1 MPSVVISDGTPN
13 TVVTTPLTSPMTEHT
28 STVTT
33 MARMVGRPESTKK
46 CMTNG
51 ERVQT
56 NPTDRSI
63 SPQTITSTRPMP
75 MITYGPMYWAM
86 LTKLPWL
93 KKCEV
98 PDAQK

>member
-1 MPSVVISDGTPN
+1 MASVVISDGTPKM
-13 TVVTTPLTSPMTEHT
+13 VVTTPLTSPISEHS
-28 STVTT
+28 STATT
-33 MARMVGRPESTKK
+33 MARTVGRPESMKK

-51 ERVQT
+51 DRVQT

-75 MITYGPMYWAM
+75 MITYGAMYWAM

-93 KKCEV
+93 TNCGVVSAK
-98 PDAQK
+98 

>member
-1 MPSVVISDGTPN
+1 MSDGTPN
-13 TVVTTPLTSPMTEHT
+13 TGVTTPSSSPISDSS
-28 STVTT
+28 STVIT
-33 MARMVGRPESTKK
+33 MASSVGSPESMKK

-51 ERVQT
+51 DIVQT

-63 SPQTITSTRPMP
+63 SPQTISSTRPMP
-75 MITYGPMYWAM
+75 MITYGPMYSAM

-93 KKCEV
+93 KKAGV